1 MRRANRKLVR
11 LTEIFSSISTTS
23 RVEVCVG
30 GGAGGREA
38 GISVRPIN
46 GNIRILYTV
55 SVVDNH
61 DGTST

>member
-11 LTEIFSSISTTS
+11 LTEISSSISTTS

-30 GGAGGREA
+30 EGREA

-46 GNIRILYTV
+46 GNIRMLYTV
-55 SVVDNH
+55 SLVENH
-61 DGTST
+61 DGTPT